1 MARIIAAAND
11 GGKFESVA
19 PVTCCVNRTPVGMR
33 RSLVLAAVG
42 LSVLALSGCAWLGA
56 KEREAVLRPSP
67 GRPAAFAQDGVGL
80 RPGDQRY
87 VLRVQGEQGKSE
99 ALALWYLPQA
109 DPAAPTLLYLHG
121 TLRNLYENLPKIDAL
136 REAGFAI
143 VAVDY
148 RGWGDSE
155 PIIPSEAT
163 ISADSRTAF
172 AELVKRQPDA
182 RKRVIFGHSMG
193 GSAAVTLASGLHRG
207 QDYGALILESTFT
220 RMPDVAREAGAI
232 GRVAAAVTSLE
243 FDSLSKIGRVDAP
256 ILMLHGSADK
266 TVPVVLGRR
275 LRDAADK
282 AADAAGTPGVRWVEF
297 PEGSHSGLHRESPDL
312 YQAALKSLISTLK

>member
-1 MARIIAAAND
+1 MGLLA
-11 GGKFESVA
+11 F
-19 PVTCCVNRTPVGMR
+19 
-33 RSLVLAAVG
+33 SLALA
-42 LSVLALSGCAWLGA
+42 ALSGCAWLGA

-67 GRPAAFAQDGVGL
+67 GRPAAFAQDGAGL

-87 VLRVQGEQGKSE
+87 LLQVPGEQQGRSE
-99 ALALWYLPQA
+99 ALAIWYLPQA

-163 ISADSRTAF
+163 ITADSRAAF
-172 AELVKRQPDA
+172 AELAKHQPDA

-193 GSAAVTLASGLHRG
+193 GSAAVTLASGLRRG

-220 RMPDVAREAGAI
+220 RMPDVAREAGTI

-266 TVPVVLGRR
+266 TVPVLLGRR

-282 AADAAGTPGVRWVEF
+282 AADAAGAPGVRWVEF

>member
-1 MARIIAAAND
+1 M
-11 GGKFESVA
+11 
-19 PVTCCVNRTPVGMR
+19 P
-33 RSLVLAAVG
+33 
-42 LSVLALSGCAWLGA
+42 
-56 KEREAVLRPSP
+56 
-67 GRPAAFAQDGVGL
+67 
-80 RPGDQRY
+80 
-87 VLRVQGEQGKSE
+87 GEQQGRSE
-99 ALALWYLPQA
+99 ALAIWYLPQA

-163 ISADSRTAF
+163 ITADSRAAF
-172 AELVKRQPDA
+172 AELAKHQPDA

-193 GSAAVTLASGLHRG
+193 GSAAVTLASGLRRG

-220 RMPDVAREAGAI
+220 RMPDVAREAGTI
-232 GRVAAAVTSLE
+232 GRMAAAVTSLE

-266 TVPVVLGRR
+266 TVPVLLGRR